1 MRYCTGSAVFSRDE
15 ERVYPFA
22 RLCPFPDARFFR
34 VPTAPVNA
42 SGKSIT
48 LIKMPQ
54 FLSLKLCQASLLLLF
69 VAFVS
74 ACGTA
79 AKQEAEEE
87 EALSRTEFT
96 GRIENFFEYAPL
108 KAGKPSQF
116 LIHLTDLSDGTP
128 VEKADVT
135 LTIRKADGGGTASE
149 VKAKVGR
156 VTGIYVAEVEL
167 PEKGKYDI
175 EFRVKNEK
183 LDERLP
189 LKDFE
194 VE

>member
-1 MRYCTGSAVFSRDE
+1 M
-15 ERVYPFA
+15 
-22 RLCPFPDARFFR
+22 L
-34 VPTAPVNA
+34 
-42 SGKSIT
+42 
-48 LIKMPQ
+48 M
-54 FLSLKLCQASLLLLF
+54 FLSQKIYVLVLF
-69 VAFVS
+69 AAIFT
-74 ACGTA
+74 ACGTTP
-79 AKQEAEEE
+79 KPEAEEE
-87 EALSRTEFT
+87 TLSRTEFT
-96 GRIENFFEYAPL
+96 TRIENFFEYAAL
-108 KAGKPSQF
+108 KTGKPSQF
-116 LIHLTDLSDGTP
+116 LIHLTNLSDGTP

-135 LTIRKADGGGTASE
+135 LTIRKAEGGQASE

-175 EFRVKNEK
+175 DFRVKNEK